1 MKNDISYLIHTVFTE
16 NQELVNLKSNLTIG
30 LKSMK
35 NSHDMIKYLE
45 SQKADLLLFVNDQIQ
60 ENAKVLYLYYSF
72 KIHLYNW
79 DLGLYLIYKLLSNY

>member
-1 MKNDISYLIHTVFTE
+1 MIEALKNDISYLIHTVFME

-35 NSHDMIKYLE
+35 NSHDMIRYLE

-60 ENAKVLYLYYSF
+60 ENAKA
-72 KIHLYNW
+72 I
-79 DLGLYLIYKLLSNY
+79 SN

>member
-60 ENAKVLYLYYSF
+60 ENAKAMT
-72 KIHLYNW
+72 N
-79 DLGLYLIYKLLSNY
+79 